1 MAGRE
6 GYDDT
11 VSGTENAVEAA
22 IAAHA
27 QAEGWTGVTVG
38 WVVLVATVDHDGEDE
53 TSGIATIYPGGSMQ
67 WPLALGIVE
76 AARSRMHAQFVAGE
90 P

>member
-1 MAGRE
+1 MGA
-6 GYDDT
+6 
-11 VSGTENAVEAA
+11 TENAIDEA

-27 QAEGWTGVTVG
+27 VAEGWAGVITG
-38 WVVLVATVDHDGEDE
+38 WVVLVSSVDHDGEDDR
-53 TSGIATIYPGGSMQ
+53 SGISTIYSGGSMQ

-76 AARSRMHAQFVAGE
+76 AARAQLHRDFLAGD

>member
-1 MAGRE
+1 MSA
-6 GYDDT
+6 
-11 VSGTENAVEAA
+11 TENAIDGA

-27 QAEGWTGVTVG
+27 KAEGWHGITTG
-38 WVVLVATVDHDGEDE
+38 WIVLVATVDHDGDST
-53 TSGIATIYPGGSMQ
+53 TSGVATIYQGGDMQ

-76 AARSRMHAQFVAGE
+76 AARIKMHASYSHGE